1 MSILEAAF
9 SEQVPEVYSR
19 VRSTIGAIIL
29 LVNPLPPSGIA
40 KLIGLDP
47 EEVILFLTLVHSLLA
62 LDEDFSQPV
71 KPFHK
76 SFPDFITDPFRCTD
90 TRFYISPPHLHSEL
104 AVDCLRVMNEG
115 LKQNLLSLPDYAL
128 NQEVEDLQTR
138 IDGYI
143 SLALQYA
150 CQSWHNHLTKTPGD
164 ITCVISHLCVF
175 LEEKFL
181 AWLEVV
187 SVLES
192 TRGAVAALEQL
203 MSWLQEVCFI
213 PSIVSYDSDVCNK
226 TGFQE

>member
-1 MSILEAAF
+1 MIAHLPESTDHEGKTRFRPNTTLDSLYMSILEAAF

-115 LKQNLLSLPDYAL
+115 LKQNLLSLPNYAL
-128 NQEVEDLQTR
+128 NSGLRTYRQRSIITSALPYSMPASPGTITSPIPQEM
-138 IDGYI
+138 
-143 SLALQYA
+143 
-150 CQSWHNHLTKTPGD
+150 P
-164 ITCVISHLCVF
+164 
-175 LEEKFL
+175 
-181 AWLEVV
+181 
-187 SVLES
+187 
-192 TRGAVAALEQL
+192 L
-203 MSWLQEVCFI
+203 MSFPICMR
-213 PSIVSYDSDVCNK
+213 S
-226 TGFQE
+226 